1 MDCVLQPPFPGR
13 LAAVGIAHRVG
24 FRDWGLRH
32 VWGHLI
38 IPLSIHFSVMRK
50 TEPFLRY
57 SGSKHPLSRL
67 FEGEHH
73 GSVQQR
79 KRAIGANVVL

>member
-1 MDCVLQPPFPGR
+1 MNCVLQPPFPGR
-13 LAAVGIAHRVG
+13 LAAVGIARRAG
-24 FRDWGLRH
+24 FRDWGLRR

-38 IPLSIHFSVMRK
+38 IPISIHFSIMRK

-73 GSVQQR
+73 GS
-79 KRAIGANVVL
+79 KH